1 MLLERSDAI
10 LDLSDPNVV
19 LRPRKRC
26 PTERLL
32 GNRDPL
38 VCKKKK
44 KDQGDVSTGV
54 TVSSATDNR
63 NHILSSMLPPPP
75 PPLTNQAHTTLNV
88 GQNTNHAQSHGAQ
101 AIVVDDDEE
110 ESLESDGD
118 DEDEGATTEEDDDAE
133 LCMCPST
140 WITSTD

>member
-19 LRPRKRC
+19 LGPHKRR
-26 PTERLL
+26 PTECLL
-32 GNRDPL
+32 GNGDPL

-44 KDQGDVSTGV
+44 KDQGDVSTGM
-54 TVSSATDNR
+54 TVSSATDNG
-63 NHILSSMLPPPP
+63 NHILSSMP
-75 PPLTNQAHTTLNV
+75 PPLTNQAHTALNA

-101 AIVVDDDEE
+101 AMMVDNDEE

-118 DEDEGATTEEDDDAE
+118 NEDEGATTKEDDNAE

-140 WITSTD
+140 WITSTDWSVN

>member
-19 LRPRKRC
+19 LGPRKRR

-32 GNRDPL
+32 GNGDPL

-54 TVSSATDNR
+54 TVSSATDNG
-63 NHILSSMLPPPP
+63 NHILSSMPLPLPPS
-75 PPLTNQAHTTLNV
+75 LMNQAHTALNM
-88 GQNTNHAQSHGAQ
+88 GQNTNHTQSHGAQ
-101 AIVVDDDEE
+101 AIVVDDDDE
-110 ESLESDGD
+110 ESLESNGD
-118 DEDEGATTEEDDDAE
+118 DEDKGATTEEDDDAE
-133 LCMCPST
+133 LCTCPST

>member
-19 LRPRKRC
+19 LGPCKC
-26 PTERLL
+26 HPTKHLL
-32 GNRDPL
+32 GTRDPL

-44 KDQGDVSTGV
+44 KDQGDMSTGIM
-54 TVSSATDNR
+54 VSSATDNG
-63 NHILSSMLPPPP
+63 NHILSSMPPPPP
-75 PPLTNQAHTTLNV
+75 PPLMNQAHTALNA

-101 AIVVDDDEE
+101 AIMVDDDKE
-110 ESLESDGD
+110 ESLESDGN
-118 DEDEGATTEEDDDAE
+118 DEDKGATTEEDDDAE
-133 LCMCPST
+133 LCTCPST

>member
-10 LDLSDPNVV
+10 LDLSDPNVI
-19 LRPRKRC
+19 LGPRKRR
-26 PTERLL
+26 PTEHLL

-38 VCKKKK
+38 VCKKKR

-54 TVSSATDNR
+54 TVSSATDNG
-63 NHILSSMLPPPP
+63 NHILSSMLPLPLPL
-75 PPLTNQAHTTLNV
+75 LTNQAHTALNA

-101 AIVVDDDEE
+101 AIVVDDDE

-133 LCMCPST
+133 LCTCPST